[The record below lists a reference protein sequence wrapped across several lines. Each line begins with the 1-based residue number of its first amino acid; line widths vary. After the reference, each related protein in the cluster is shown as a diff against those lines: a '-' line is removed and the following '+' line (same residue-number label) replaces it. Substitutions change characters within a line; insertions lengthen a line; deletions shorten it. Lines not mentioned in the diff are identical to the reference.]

1 MVPTRLPDS
10 WKTQLGEVFSDTV
23 NTGIYIL
30 EPEVLDYFESGQK
43 FDFSQISFQ
52 CFRIESQCMAI

>member
-1 MVPTRLPDS
+1 MVPTRYPIPGKPN
-10 WKTQLGEVFSDTV
+10 WGEVFSDTV

-43 FDFSQISFQ
+43 FDFSQDLFNA
-52 CFRIESQCMAI
+52 SQG